1 MTDKGYADEKVL
13 ALTLL
18 ARTTSNL
25 KSTLLLLDN
34 RRVIEAR
41 VITRCC
47 LENSF
52 WVGCLI
58 EDGVKFTREML
69 GDEMHHRLKRGQSLF
84 ASALPLGDEVELRLR
99 EWMRTHAK
107 QFESARRLN
116 PKDVDPNG
124 ALDAKTKELIGLG
137 VAAQIPCG
145 YCVYYHTQA
154 AKHLGATD
162 AQIKEAVAAASMTR
176 KWSTELNGNQYD
188 MSAFKKQVDAA
199 FGAPSQ

>member
-1 MTDKGYADEKVL
+1 MKGLIASL
-13 ALTLL
+13 ALSVLPMV
-18 ARTTSNL
+18 AFSP
-25 KSTLLLLDN
+25 S
-34 RRVIEAR
+34 
-41 VITRCC
+41 
-47 LENSF
+47 
-52 WVGCLI
+52 
-58 EDGVKFTREML
+58 
-69 GDEMHHRLKRGQSLF
+69 
-84 ASALPLGDEVELRLR
+84 ASAQDAP
-99 EWMRTHAK
+99 
-107 QFESARRLN
+107 QFM
-116 PKDVDPNG
+116 KDIMPPASLAPAWQEYMAIGNPNG